1 MKKLP
6 AFALALACVV
16 LVLTSCGTAETGG
29 ASEVNNATVTKAP
42 DDINVNSNIKSWTIK
57 TGYTDEAAKELS
69 QEDTATISDVL
80 SEGDWIDD
88 LTKCEGDC
96 VITTADGDVFYYHSA
111 CGTFNDNKNYR
122 SLSTTEE
129 EMALINSVLNQYCEL
144 ETDD

>member
-6 AFALALACVV
+6 TFALTLACVV
-16 LVLTSCGTAETGG
+16 LVLASCGTAETGE
-29 ASEVNNATVTKAP
+29 ASEVDNTTVTKAP

-69 QEDTATISDVL
+69 QEDTAAISDVL

-129 EMALINSVLNQYCEL
+129 MALINSVLNQDGEL